1 MENSKA
7 PIDTNFLFYPVQRS
21 TLTTSLFL
29 MGKYDFQLFD
39 SLIVA
44 SALEEGCDTLY
55 SEDMQHDLLVEEQ
68 LKIVNPFIQL
78 V

>member
-1 MENSKA
+1 MEISKA
-7 PIDTNFLFYPVQRS
+7 AIDTNILIYPIQRS

-44 SALEEGCDTLY
+44 SALEKGCETLY